1 MAWIEFFI
9 SAGLIIFAGMTLS
22 KNADVIAEKTGLGGA
37 LVGVLLLPIV
47 TSLPEI
53 VTSAQ
58 AAIIDNP
65 NIAAGNVFGSN
76 MFNVVI
82 IAVVDLAQ
90 GSGPL
95 MVHIKLGHILTAGI
109 GILLSGLA
117 TIFILAKLDISI
129 LGIGID
135 TIILLLVYLAG
146 IRLIIRYNTRIDDAE
161 KEPEDIAAYENIS
174 IRKAIAGFVFA
185 GIVIIFSGRVLANS
199 GNEIAEITGLGG
211 SFVGSFLIA
220 ISTSLPELVA
230 TFTAA
235 KMGAFDMAIGN
246 VLGANVMNIL
256 IIFIT
261 DLFYVGRPVLS
272 VISQENAI
280 AAMVGISLTSIAIIG
295 LIYRSKKSAFTL
307 GYDSWTIVIGYILA
321 AILLFRLGINV

>member
-1 MAWIEFFI
+1 MVWLYFLG
-9 SAGLIIFAGMTLS
+9 SAALIIFAGMSLS
-22 KNADVIAEKTGLGGA
+22 KNADIIAEKTGLGGA
-37 LVGVLLLPIV
+37 LIGVLLLPVV

-58 AAIIDNP
+58 AAIINNP
-65 NIAAGNVFGSN
+65 DIAIGNVFGSN
-76 MFNVVI
+76 MFNIVI
-82 IAVVDLAQ
+82 IAIVDLVQ

-95 MVHIKLGHILTAGI
+95 MLHIKLGHILTAGI
-109 GILLSGLA
+109 GILLTALA
-117 TIFILAKLDISI
+117 CIFILIKLDFSL
-129 LGIGID
+129 LGIGVD
-135 TIILLLVYLAG
+135 TIILLLVYLGG
-146 IRLIIRYNTRIDDAE
+146 IRLILRYNRKNNDE
-161 KEPEDIAAYENIS
+161 EVEEENYKNTTL
-174 IRKAIAGFVFA
+174 RKAITGFVIS
-185 GIVIIFSGRVLANS
+185 GVIIVFSGRVLANS

-256 IIFIT
+256 IVFIT
-261 DLFYVGRPVLS
+261 DVFYVGRPVLT

-280 AAMVGISLTSIAIIG
+280 VGMFAICLTSIAIIG
-295 LIYRSKKSAFTL
+295 IIYRSKKSAFTL
-307 GYDSWTIVIGYILA
+307 GYDSWTIVFGYLLA
-321 AILLFRLGINV
+321 AVLLFNMGLSL